1 MCIHFIRTSGSMHML
16 STMRLFNL
24 AGRLSTF
31 IDGSVTDVAAASDN
45 RFSSDP
51 QSMFD
56 DWNALAAWGESV
68 GARGIGDVDTQLLQA
83 PVPRPPQV
91 FAIGLNYRAHAA
103 EGIFSVPE
111 EPTVFTK
118 WPTCI
123 VGPSHAVELPVDTDW
138 EIELVVA
145 ISRRAHHVAA
155 SEAMSYVAGF
165 TVGQDLSDRVLQR
178 KGPAPQ
184 WSLGKSRYGFG
195 PTGPWLVTLDELDT
209 PADLAIH
216 SSLAGETLQTSRTS
230 MLIFDIPTLIEYISE
245 KCPLLP
251 GDLIFTGTPEG
262 VGYARTPPRFLHPG
276 DVLTSTIEGIGDL
289 VTHFV

>member
-1 MCIHFIRTSGSMHML
+1 
-16 STMRLFNL
+16 MRLFNL

-31 IDGSVTDVAAASDN
+31 VDGAVVDVATASDN
-45 RFSSDP
+45 RLSSEP
-51 QSMFD
+51 QQMFD
-56 DWNALAAWGESV
+56 DWNALATWGESA
-68 GARGIGDVDTQLLQA
+68 GAHGAGEVDVQQLLA

-91 FAIGLNYRAHAA
+91 FAIGLNYKAHAQ

-145 ISRRAHHVAA
+145 ISRRAFLVSAA
-155 SEAMSYVAGF
+155 DAMSYVAGF
-165 TVGQDLSDRVLQR
+165 TIGQDLSDRVLQR
-178 KGPAPQ
+178 TGPAPQ
-184 WSLGKSRYGFG
+184 WSLGKSRYGYG
-195 PTGPWLVTLDELDT
+195 PTGPWLVTLDEL
-209 PADLAIH
+209 ADPHDVAIH
-216 SSLAGETLQTSRTS
+216 SSLAGETLQSSRTS
-230 MLIFDIPTLIEYISE
+230 MLIFDIPTLIEYISAL
-245 KCPLLP
+245 CPLLP

-262 VGYARTPPRFLHPG
+262 VGYARKPPRFLHPG

>member
-1 MCIHFIRTSGSMHML
+1 MF
-16 STMRLFNL
+16 LFNL
-24 AGRLSTF
+24 DNRLCTFVDGGVVDVGAATSGRVSHDPQRMFEEWDEL
-31 IDGSVTDVAAASDN
+31 IDWGAASN
-45 RFSSDP
+45 
-51 QSMFD
+51 
-56 DWNALAAWGESV
+56 
-68 GARGIGDVDTQLLQA
+68 ARGPGDVDLMRLRA

-91 FAIGLNYRAHAA
+91 FAIGLNYRAHAE

-118 WPTCI
+118 WPSCI
-123 VGPSHAVELPVDTDW
+123 VGPAHVVELPVDTDW

-145 ISRRAHHVAA
+145 ISRRAYRVTAA
-155 SEAMSYVAGF
+155 DALSYVAGF

-178 KGPAPQ
+178 TGPAPQ

-195 PTGPWLVTLDELDT
+195 PTGPWLVTLDEFDD
-209 PADLAIH
+209 PHDLAIH

-230 MLIFDIPTLIEYISE
+230 MLIFDIPTLIEYITD

-289 VTHFV
+289 VTHFDARA

>member
-1 MCIHFIRTSGSMHML
+1 MCCTPSVHML
-16 STMRLFNL
+16 AFMRLFNL

-31 IDGSVTDVAAASDN
+31 VHGEIVDVASATDN
-45 RFSSDP
+45 RISPDP
-51 QSMFD
+51 QRMFD
-56 DWNALAAWGESV
+56 DWTAVVEWGRSAGAGGGGTVDLA
-68 GARGIGDVDTQLLQA
+68 QLLA

-91 FAIGLNYRAHAA
+91 FAIGLNYKAHAE

-118 WPTCI
+118 WPSCI
-123 VGPSHAVELPVDTDW
+123 VGPSQAVELSVDTDW
-138 EIELVVA
+138 EVELVVA
-145 ISRRAHHVAA
+145 IARRAEHVQAA
-155 SEAMSYVAGF
+155 DAMSYVAGY

-195 PTGPWLVTLDELDT
+195 PTGPWLVTLDELDN
-209 PADLAIH
+209 PLDLAIQCA
-216 SSLAGETLQTSRTS
+216 LAGETLQQSRTS
-230 MLIFDIPTLIEYISE
+230 RMIFEIPTLIEYITAH
-245 KCPLLP
+245 CALLP

-262 VGYARTPPRFLHPG
+262 VGYARKPPRFLHPG

-289 VTHFV
+289 VTRFV

>member
-1 MCIHFIRTSGSMHML
+1 
-16 STMRLFNL
+16 MRLFNL
-24 AGRLSTF
+24 AGRLGTF
-31 IDGSVTDVAAASDN
+31 VDGVAVDVASASDN

-51 QSMFD
+51 QQMFD
-56 DWNALAAWGESV
+56 DWQALATWGESIN
-68 GARGIGDVDTQLLQA
+68 ARGPGDVDTQQLGA

-91 FAIGLNYRAHAA
+91 FAIGLNYKAHAQ

-118 WPTCI
+118 WPACI
-123 VGPSHAVELPVDTDW
+123 VGPSHNVELPVETDW

-145 ISRRAHHVAA
+145 ISRRAFKVGAA
-155 SEAMSYVAGF
+155 DAMSYVAGY

-184 WSLGKSRYGFG
+184 WSLGKSRYGYG
-195 PTGPWLVTLDELDT
+195 PTGPWLVTLDEFDN
-209 PADLAIH
+209 PQDLAIH
-216 SSLAGETLQTSRTS
+216 SSMEGETLQTSRTS
-230 MLIFDIPTLIEYISE
+230 MLIFDIPTIIEYITAE
-245 KCPLLP
+245 CPMLP

-262 VGYARTPPRFLHPG
+262 VGYARKPPRFLHPG

-289 VTHFV
+289 VTSFV

>member
-1 MCIHFIRTSGSMHML
+1 
-16 STMRLFNL
+16 MRLFNL

-31 IDGSVTDVAAASDN
+31 VDGAVVDVATASDN
-45 RFSSDP
+45 RFSSEP
-51 QSMFD
+51 QQMFD
-56 DWNALAAWGESV
+56 DWHALAAWGESA
-68 GARGIGDVDTQLLQA
+68 GAHGAGEVDVQQLLA

-91 FAIGLNYRAHAA
+91 FAIGLNYKAHAQ

-123 VGPSHAVELPVDTDW
+123 VGPSHAVALPVDTDW

-145 ISRRAHHVAA
+145 ISRRAFHVSAA
-155 SEAMSYVAGF
+155 DAMSYVAGF
-165 TVGQDLSDRVLQR
+165 TIGQDLSDRVLQR

-184 WSLGKSRYGFG
+184 WSLGKSRYGYG
-195 PTGPWLVTLDELDT
+195 PTGPWLVTLDELDN
-209 PADLAIH
+209 PHDVAIH
-216 SSLAGETLQTSRTS
+216 SSLAGETLQSSRTS

-245 KCPLLP
+245 LCPLLP

-276 DVLTSTIEGIGDL
+276 DVLTSTIDGIGDL

>member
-1 MCIHFIRTSGSMHML
+1 
-16 STMRLFNL
+16 MRLFNL

-31 IDGSVTDVAAASDN
+31 VDGNVVDVASASDN

-51 QSMFD
+51 QHMFD
-56 DWNALAAWGESV
+56 DWESLASWGRTINANGS
-68 GARGIGDVDTQLLQA
+68 GAVDVQQLQA

-91 FAIGLNYRAHAA
+91 FAIGLNYKAHAQ
-103 EGIFSVPE
+103 EGIFSAPE
-111 EPTVFTK
+111 EPMIFTK

-145 ISRRAHHVAA
+145 ISRRAHKVAA
-155 SEAMSYVAGF
+155 ADAMSYVAGY

-184 WSLGKSRYGFG
+184 WSLGKSRYGYG
-195 PTGPWLVTLDELDT
+195 PTGPWLVTLDEFEN
-209 PADLAIH
+209 PHDLAIH

-230 MLIFDIPTLIEYISE
+230 MLIFDIPTLVEYISAV
-245 KCPLLP
+245 CPLLP

-262 VGYARTPPRFLHPG
+262 VGYARKPPRFLHPG

-289 VTHFV
+289 VTHLV

>member
-1 MCIHFIRTSGSMHML
+1 
-16 STMRLFNL
+16 MRLFNL

-31 IDGSVTDVAAASDN
+31 IEGGVVDVATTSDN
-45 RFSSDP
+45 LFSPDP
-51 QSMFD
+51 QRMFD
-56 DWNALAAWGESV
+56 DWQALVDWGASV
-68 GARGIGDVDTQLLQA
+68 GARGAGAVDAMQLQA

-91 FAIGLNYRAHAA
+91 FAIGLNYRAHAE
-103 EGIFSVPE
+103 EGTFSVPD

-118 WPTCI
+118 WPSCI
-123 VGPSHAVELPVDTDW
+123 VGPSHAVQLTVDTDW

-145 ISRRAHHVAA
+145 ISRRAERVKAA
-155 SEAMSYVAGF
+155 DAWSFVAGF

-184 WSLGKSRYGFG
+184 WSLAKSRYGFG
-195 PTGPWLVTLDELDT
+195 PTGPWLVTLDEFANA
-209 PADLAIH
+209 ADLAIH

-230 MLIFDIPTLIEYISE
+230 MLIFDIPTLIEYITD

-262 VGYARTPPRFLHPG
+262 VGYARKPPRFLHPG

>member
-1 MCIHFIRTSGSMHML
+1 
-16 STMRLFNL
+16 MRLFNL

-31 IDGSVTDVAAASDN
+31 VDGSVVDVATASDN
-45 RFSSDP
+45 RFSADP
-51 QSMFD
+51 QQMFD
-56 DWNALAAWGESV
+56 DWQALTEWGESV
-68 GARGIGDVDTQLLQA
+68 DARGAGAADTEQLLA

-91 FAIGLNYRAHAA
+91 FAIGLNYKAHAQ

-118 WPTCI
+118 WPSCI

-145 ISRRAHHVAA
+145 VARRAYKVAA
-155 SEAMSYVAGF
+155 ADALSYVAGF

-178 KGPAPQ
+178 TGPAPQ
-184 WSLGKSRYGFG
+184 WGLGKSRYGYG
-195 PTGPWLVTLDELDT
+195 PIGPWLVALDEFDDPL
-209 PADLAIH
+209 DLAIH
-216 SSLAGETLQTSRTS
+216 SSLAGETLQSSRTS
-230 MLIFDIPTLIEYISE
+230 MQIFDVPTVIEYISAL
-245 KCPLLP
+245 CPLMP

-289 VTHFV
+289 VTRCV

>member
-1 MCIHFIRTSGSMHML
+1 
-16 STMRLFNL
+16 MRLFNL

-31 IDGSVTDVAAASDN
+31 VDGAVVDVATASDN
-45 RFSSDP
+45 RFSSEP
-51 QSMFD
+51 QQMFD
-56 DWNALAAWGESV
+56 DWQALAAWGESA
-68 GARGIGDVDTQLLQA
+68 GARGAGEVDVQQLLA

-91 FAIGLNYRAHAA
+91 FAIGLNYKAHAQ

-138 EIELVVA
+138 EIELVLA
-145 ISRRAHHVAA
+145 ISRRAFRVGAA
-155 SEAMSYVAGF
+155 DAMSHVAGF
-165 TVGQDLSDRVLQR
+165 TIGQDLSDRVLQR

-184 WSLGKSRYGFG
+184 WGLGKSRYGYG
-195 PTGPWLVTLDELDT
+195 PTGPWLVTLDELTD
-209 PADLAIH
+209 PDDMAIH
-216 SSLAGETLQTSRTS
+216 SSLAGETLQSSRTS
-230 MLIFDIPTLIEYISE
+230 MLIFDIPTLIEYISAL
-245 KCPLLP
+245 CPLLP

-262 VGYARTPPRFLHPG
+262 VGYARKPPRFLHPG

>member
-1 MCIHFIRTSGSMHML
+1 MY
-16 STMRLFNL
+16 LFNL
-24 AGRLSTF
+24 DNQLCTF
-31 IDGSVTDVAAASDN
+31 IDGAVVNVGSATGGRVSH
-45 RFSSDP
+45 DP
-51 QSMFD
+51 QRMFEEWD
-56 DWNALAAWGESV
+56 EVVEWGRASN
-68 GARGIGDVDTQLLQA
+68 ARGPGDVDLTRLLA

-91 FAIGLNYRAHAA
+91 FAIGLNYKAHAQ
-103 EGIFSVPE
+103 EGIFSVPD

-118 WPTCI
+118 WPSCI

-145 ISRRAHHVAA
+145 ISRAA
-155 SEAMSYVAGF
+155 YKVSAADAMSFVAGF

-184 WSLGKSRYGFG
+184 WCLGKSRYGYG
-195 PTGPWLVTLDELDT
+195 PTGPWLVTLDEFDNPL
-209 PADLAIH
+209 DLAIH
-216 SSLAGETLQTSRTS
+216 SSLGGETLQTSRTS
-230 MLIFDIPTLIEYISE
+230 MQIFDIPTVIEYISAL
-245 KCPLLP
+245 CPLLP

-289 VTHFV
+289 VTHFIGPSSHDSVWPSTPFG

>member
-1 MCIHFIRTSGSMHML
+1 
-16 STMRLFNL
+16 MRLFNL

-31 IDGSVTDVAAASDN
+31 VDGGSIDVALASDN
-45 RFSSDP
+45 LFSSDP
-51 QSMFD
+51 QRMFD
-56 DWNALAAWGESV
+56 DWQALVDWGASV
-68 GARGIGDVDTQLLQA
+68 GARGAGEVDIQQLHA

-91 FAIGLNYRAHAA
+91 FAIGLNYRAHAE
-103 EGIFSVPE
+103 EGIYSVPE

-118 WPTCI
+118 WPSCI

-145 ISRRAHHVAA
+145 ISRRAHRVKAA
-155 SEAMSYVAGF
+155 EALSYVAGF

-184 WSLGKSRYGFG
+184 WSLGKSRDGFG
-195 PTGPWLVTLDELDT
+195 PTGPWLVTLDEFADA
-209 PADLAIH
+209 ADLAIH

-230 MLIFDIPTLIEYISE
+230 MLIFDIPTLIEYITE

>member
-1 MCIHFIRTSGSMHML
+1 MH
-16 STMRLFNL
+16 LFNL

-31 IDGSVTDVAAASDN
+31 VDGAVVDVASASDN
-45 RFSSDP
+45 RFAPEP
-51 QSMFD
+51 QQMFD
-56 DWNALAAWGESV
+56 EWQALTSWGSSINATGPGSV
-68 GARGIGDVDTQLLQA
+68 DVQQLQA

-91 FAIGLNYRAHAA
+91 FAIGLNYKAHAQ
-103 EGIFSVPE
+103 EGTFSVPD

-123 VGPSHAVELPVDTDW
+123 VGPSHDVELQVDTDW

-145 ISRRAHHVAA
+145 ISRRAYQV
-155 SEAMSYVAGF
+155 STDDAMTYVAGY

-184 WSLGKSRYGFG
+184 WGLGKSRYGYG
-195 PTGPWLVTLDELDT
+195 PTGPWLVTLDELDN
-209 PADLAIH
+209 PHDLAIH
-216 SSLAGETLQTSRTS
+216 STLAGETLQTSRTS
-230 MLIFDIPTLIEYISE
+230 MLIFDIPTIIEYISAI
-245 KCPLLP
+245 CPMLP

-289 VTHFV
+289 VTHLV

>member
-1 MCIHFIRTSGSMHML
+1 
-16 STMRLFNL
+16 MRLFNL
-24 AGRLSTF
+24 AGRLCTF
-31 IDGSVTDVAAASDN
+31 VDGAVVDVASATSN
-45 RFSSDP
+45 RVSYDP
-51 QSMFD
+51 QRVFD
-56 DWNALAAWGESV
+56 EWDEVVDWGAACN
-68 GARGIGDVDTQLLQA
+68 ARGSGDIDLTQLQA
-83 PVPRPPQV
+83 PVPRPSQV
-91 FAIGLNYRAHAA
+91 FAIGLNYKAHAQ

-118 WPTCI
+118 WPSCI

-145 ISRRAHHVAA
+145 ISRRAYQVTAA
-155 SEAMSYVAGF
+155 EAMSYVAGY
-165 TVGQDLSDRVLQR
+165 TIGQDLSDRVLQR

-184 WSLGKSRYGFG
+184 WGLGKSRYGYG
-195 PTGPWLVTLDELDT
+195 PTGPSLVTLDEFDDPL
-209 PADLAIH
+209 DLAIH

-230 MLIFDIPTLIEYISE
+230 MQIFDVPTVIEYISAF
-245 KCPLLP
+245 CPLLP

-289 VTHFV
+289 VTHFI

>member
-1 MCIHFIRTSGSMHML
+1 
-16 STMRLFNL
+16 MRLFNL

-31 IDGSVTDVAAASDN
+31 VDGSVVDVATASDN
-45 RFSSDP
+45 RFSPDP
-51 QSMFD
+51 QHMFD
-56 DWNALAAWGESV
+56 DWESLAGWGRSL
-68 GARGIGDVDTQLLQA
+68 GAGGSGAVDVQQLQA

-91 FAIGLNYRAHAA
+91 FAIGLNYKAHAQ
-103 EGIFSVPE
+103 EGIFSVPD

-145 ISRRAHHVAA
+145 ISRHAHKVSAA
-155 SEAMSYVAGF
+155 DAMSYVAGY

-195 PTGPWLVTLDELDT
+195 PIGPWLVTLDELAD
-209 PADLAIH
+209 PHDLAIH

-230 MLIFDIPTLIEYISE
+230 MLIFDIPTIIEYISAF
-245 KCPLLP
+245 CPMLP

>member
-1 MCIHFIRTSGSMHML
+1 
-16 STMRLFNL
+16 MRLFNL
-24 AGRLSTF
+24 ADRLSTF
-31 IDGSVTDVAAASDN
+31 VDGKVVDVATASDN
-45 RFSSDP
+45 RFSADP
-51 QSMFD
+51 QLMFN
-56 DWNALAAWGESV
+56 DWQPLVEWGASV
-68 GARGIGDVDTQLLQA
+68 GARGTGEVDGQHLKA

-91 FAIGLNYRAHAA
+91 FAIGLNYRAHAE
-103 EGIFSVPE
+103 EGTFSVPE

-118 WPTCI
+118 WPSCI

-145 ISRRAHHVAA
+145 ISRRAYGVGAA
-155 SEAMSYVAGF
+155 DALSYVAGF

-195 PTGPWLVTLDELDT
+195 PTGPWLVTLDEFDNSM
-209 PADLAIH
+209 DLAIH

-230 MLIFDIPTLIEYISE
+230 MLIFDIPTLIEYISA

-262 VGYARTPPRFLHPG
+262 VGYARKPPRFLHPG

-289 VTHFV
+289 VTHFIAPD